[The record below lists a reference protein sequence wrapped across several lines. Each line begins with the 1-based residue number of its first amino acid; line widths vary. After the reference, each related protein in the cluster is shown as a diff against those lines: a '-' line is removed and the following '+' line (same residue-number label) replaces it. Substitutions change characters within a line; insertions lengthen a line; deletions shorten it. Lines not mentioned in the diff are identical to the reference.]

1 MENNERFEH
10 HLARCQP
17 AGRFGGSRDE
27 RSELTMEFG
36 SRKRGAR
43 ALQTSW
49 MAPSSDHVAAMI
61 GSMYCWKRAKAERQ
75 EDNNEGC

>member
-1 MENNERFEH
+1 
-10 HLARCQP
+10 
-17 AGRFGGSRDE
+17 
-27 RSELTMEFG
+27 MEFG

-61 GSMYCWKRAKAERQ
+61 GSMYCWKRGEGERQ
-75 EDNNEGC
+75 DGNNGGCRPLILEEQALVCRRF

>member
-1 MENNERFEH
+1 
-10 HLARCQP
+10 
-17 AGRFGGSRDE
+17 
-27 RSELTMEFG
+27 MEFG

-61 GSMYCWKRAKAERQ
+61 GSMYCWKRAEGETQ
-75 EDNNEGC
+75 DGNNEGCRPLILEEQALVCRHF